1 MKKNCEICQDEQ
13 GYLITENGA
22 QSWKICDCVK
32 QRRIERLMKS
42 SRLSEE
48 FRKLTFDNYI
58 TDRNG
63 KLEIAKGL
71 ALKYVADFESIR
83 RERKNSIAL
92 IGQVGSGKTHL
103 LCAVANRL
111 LSSGIQVIYFP
122 FVEGL
127 NDLKANFEVIEEKAD
142 QLKRC
147 EVLFID
153 DLFKGRDQPTNW
165 QLETIYSIINFRYLN
180 HLPILLTSEKS
191 FDDLI
196 RIDEATGSRIYE
208 MSKNHNYT
216 FKGQELNHR
225 LK

>member
-1 MKKNCEICQDEQ
+1 
-13 GYLITENGA
+13 
-22 QSWKICDCVK
+22 
-32 QRRIERLMKS
+32 MKS
-42 SRLSEE
+42 SRLSDE
-48 FRKLTFDNYI
+48 FRRLTFDNYI

-71 ALKYVADFESIR
+71 ALKYVIDFQSIM

-103 LCAVANRL
+103 LCAVSNRL

-127 NDLKANFEVIEEKAD
+127 NDLKANFEVIEDKTD

-147 EVLFID
+147 EVLFVD

-208 MSKNHNYT
+208 MSRNYNYT